1 LSLHP
6 DGAARPE
13 TRGATT
19 GTQNFKKLDALINM
33 ENQIKIKL
41 KDFDVDIE
49 LKPLTII
56 IGKDLIEKSLLQ
68 HHLWASVATRDAVFL
83 PASRICGFADARLID
98 KRWLRNLTESAN
110 LLLRDTGIE
119 LDIAIQWGK
128 PVVYVKTLSGKRLE
142 LTHAPLGIRGVVA
155 VVLALA
161 SDIRL
166 IFIEEPEA
174 HLHPSTQRLMARVI
188 AETVNNGKFVVLST
202 HSDYIVSEFNN
213 LIALS
218 NVSKDV
224 IKKLG
229 YQDAEI
235 LKPESVAAYLVRAE
249 GNRAV
254 VERLEVDYTG
264 IPEDEFVKVAEE
276 ILRIRNE
283 LY

>member
-1 LSLHP
+1 VGLSLRP
-6 DGAARPE
+6 GGAAGPG
-13 TRGATT
+13 TRGATA

-98 KRWLRNLTESAN
+98 LRNLTESAN
-110 LLLRDTGIE
+110 LLLKDMGIE
-119 LDIAIQWGK
+119 LDTAARGGK
-128 PVVYVKTLSGKRLE
+128 IVVYVKTLSGKRLE

-155 VVLALA
+155 VVLALS
-161 SDIRL
+161 SDFRFV
-166 IFIEEPEA
+166 FIEEPEA

-229 YQDAEI
+229 YRDAEI
-235 LKPESVAAYLVRAE
+235 LKPESVAAYLVKAE